1 MAWCLPK
8 RTHREVGLKRNAWL
22 VLLPVAALLG
32 CPAEESTGGTG
43 DADNPVTR
51 RQVAYCKPM
60 CLKYQECNLAVF
72 NLKWGTLEACELE
85 CNPFTEVS
93 ACNAQCDV
101 AHAADEVAHAT
112 CIVNCERRVSVD
124 ACKTSC
130 DQISEPSAHAS
141 CLTGCNKSFS
151 QACADVMD
159 GIHQCYL
166 GLECERAIIYRDFG
180 GSASDLGECLNDDA
194 RDTSC

>member
-1 MAWCLPK
+1 MK
-8 RTHREVGLKRNAWL
+8 KNAWL
-22 VLLPVAALLG
+22 GLLLVAALLG
-32 CPAEESTGGTG
+32 CPAEDSPGGTG
-43 DADNPVTR
+43 SADNPVTKG
-51 RQVAYCKPM
+51 QIAYCKPM

-72 NLKWGTLEACELE
+72 NVKWGTLEACELE

-101 AHAADEVAHAT
+101 AHAADEAAHAT

-141 CLTGCNKSFS
+141 CLTGCNKGFS
-151 QACADVMD
+151 QACADVIA
-159 GIHQCYL
+159 GIKACYL

-180 GSASDLGECLNDDA
+180 GSASDLGECTNDDGMS
-194 RDTSC
+194 TSC